1 MSDSSVSTIIGA
13 IVGGFIGGVFVLVAQ
28 YNQRQDELKAAGRG
42 LLAEMMNN
50 ANLALRG
57 IMSAP
62 VTYPEHFSIE
72 VWTGQLPLVA
82 QLLSWTDLDKIRDA
96 YDIQSSVLE
105 TINATAKA
113 TAERN
118 FNHAALIMA
127 DGFGALAN
135 RLVTAIV
142 PLADA
147 VLANDD
153 RREIG
158 KQIRELE
165 SKVKTQLETT
175 RKIYK

>member
-1 MSDSSVSTIIGA
+1 MTDSLSTILSA
-13 IVGGFIGGVFVLVAQ
+13 IVGAFIGGVFVLFAQ
-28 YNQRQDELKAAGRG
+28 YKQRQDELKAAARG

-50 ANLALRG
+50 TNLALRG

-105 TINATAKA
+105 TVNATAKA
-113 TAERN
+113 TSEINVNRG
-118 FNHAALIMA
+118 ALIMA

-135 RLVTAIV
+135 RLVAAIV

-147 VLANDD
+147 VLVNDD

-158 KQIRELE
+158 RQIRELE
-165 SKVKTQLETT
+165 SNIRSQLETT